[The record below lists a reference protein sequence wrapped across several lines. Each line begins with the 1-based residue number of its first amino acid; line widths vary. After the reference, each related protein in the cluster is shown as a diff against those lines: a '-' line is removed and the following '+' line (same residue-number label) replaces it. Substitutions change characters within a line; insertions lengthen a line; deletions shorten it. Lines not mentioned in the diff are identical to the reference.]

1 MARSTGPL
9 AALAL
14 ALTLTL
20 TLTVAPRDAAA
31 FCRSTTCDIP
41 DSFAQC
47 DGAPS
52 DCIPLTWMRS
62 CIGWNIQRD
71 ASERVPYEVAEE
83 ALTQAFEAWQS
94 APCEGGLTPGLR
106 IENLGEVTC
115 ANIEYNSAA
124 GNTNAVIF
132 RDRVWPH
139 QGADHNIA
147 LTTVTYDVNTGE
159 IFDADIE
166 VNTNQFDLTWGV
178 GAVKYDLV
186 SIFAHEAGHFLG
198 LSHSEVAEATMYRHY
213 EQGTTDFRDLAV
225 DDAQAMCAVY
235 PPSDAVFQA
244 CNPIPRH
251 GFSPDCKDQ
260 QKEGSCS
267 AAPALAA
274 STEDRSGDRGARSA
288 LAAAFAL
295 TLLRVTRARR
305 RS

>member
-1 MARSTGPL
+1 MARMTGAL

-14 ALTLTL
+14 ALTLTA
-20 TLTVAPRDAAA
+20 APRIAAA

-47 DGAPS
+47 GDDSA
-52 DCIPLTWMRS
+52 DCIPLAWKRP

-71 ASERVPYEVAEE
+71 ASERVSYEVAEE
-83 ALTQAFEAWQS
+83 ALTQAFEAWLT
-94 APCEGGLTPGLR
+94 APCGENLTPGLR
-106 IENLGEVTC
+106 IEDLGEVTC
-115 ANIEYNSAA
+115 ADIEYNSAA
-124 GNTNAVIF
+124 GNANAVIF
-132 RDRVWPH
+132 RDGAWPH
-139 QGADHNIA
+139 QDGDHNIA

-166 VNTNQFDLTWGV
+166 VNTDQFTLTWGV
-178 GAVKYDLV
+178 GAVNYDLV

-198 LSHSEVAEATMYRHY
+198 LSHSDVAEATMYRHY
-213 EQGTTDFRDLAV
+213 EQGTTDFRDLSV
-225 DDAQAMCAVY
+225 DDALAMCTVY
-235 PPSDAVFQA
+235 PPSDTVLQA

-251 GFSPDCKDQ
+251 GFSPDCKDE

-274 STEDRSGDRGARSA
+274 SPEESSGRRGALHALTAIAA
-288 LAAAFAL
+288 LAF
-295 TLLRVTRARR
+295 LRVKRARR

>member
-1 MARSTGPL
+1 LTGAL
-9 AALAL
+9 AALPLALTL
-14 ALTLTL
+14 ALTLT
-20 TLTVAPRDAAA
+20 AASRDAAA

-47 DGAPS
+47 DGVPEG
-52 DCIPLTWMRS
+52 CLPLVWNRP

-71 ASERVPYEVAEE
+71 ASERVPYDVAED
-83 ALTQAFEAWQS
+83 ALTQAFNAWES
-94 APCEGGLTPGLR
+94 APCGDGLTPGLR

-115 ANIEYNSAA
+115 AEIEYNSAA
-124 GNTNAVIF
+124 GNANAVIF
-132 RDRVWPH
+132 RDGDWPH
-139 QGADHNIA
+139 QGGDHNIA

-166 VNTNQFDLTWGV
+166 VNTDQFTLTWDV
-178 GAVKYDLV
+178 GAVNYDLI

-198 LSHSEVAEATMYRHY
+198 LSHSDVADATMYRHY
-213 EQGTTDFRDLAV
+213 EQGTTDFRDLSV
-225 DDAQAMCAVY
+225 DDALGMCSAY
-235 PPSDAVFQA
+235 PPSDAIFTA

-267 AAPALAA
+267 AAPELAASPQESRGHRGALHALAA
-274 STEDRSGDRGARSA
+274 LAA
-288 LAAAFAL
+288 LA
-295 TLLRVTRARR
+295 LLRVTRARR